1 MFVQRKN
8 CGSIARQQTV
18 LKACTKR
25 ADEANDVIVD
35 SNVSS
40 AAASVDKLHDSS
52 VYGDHLYCRIDTE
65 TVQSAESV
73 LTESSVNSELMKR
86 LSSDS
91 PTGSVKTDSEL
102 FSKLSAS
109 DASHDNHHAVCSSS
123 DETCRLFESTL
134 LRSCSAE
141 MMQLLDGVDKTSEL
155 DAVVDSEGMP
165 LSVGVGI
172 ITATAN
178 DQLTVDS
185 VSCEVVDL
193 SGGHGTVT
201 AMASDQL
208 TVDSVSCEVVDLSGG
223 DGTVTAMA
231 SDQLTVD
238 NVSCEVVDLSGGDG
252 TVTAMASD
260 QLTVDNV
267 SCEVV
272 DLSDGRCVELEC
284 QCGAHYSDPND
295 TLHVVQ
301 CEQCHS
307 HQHATCVS
315 YDLADPLRGNYLCP
329 HCRVVEVCAWH
340 YYIYS
345 CIEQSIHIMPNS
357 VFVVG

>member
-178 DQLTVDS
+178 DQLTVDN
-185 VSCEVVDL
+185 VI
-193 SGGHGTVT
+193 
-201 AMASDQL
+201 
-208 TVDSVSCEVVDLSGG
+208 CEVVDLSGG

-238 NVSCEVVDLSGGDG
+238 S
-252 TVTAMASD
+252 
-260 QLTVDNV
+260 V

>member
-86 LSSDS
+86 LSSNS

-141 MMQLLDGVDKTSEL
+141 MMQLSDGVDKTSEL

-178 DQLTVDS
+178 DQLTVDN
-185 VSCEVVDL
+185 VI
-193 SGGHGTVT
+193 
-201 AMASDQL
+201 
-208 TVDSVSCEVVDLSGG
+208 CEVVDLSGG

-238 NVSCEVVDLSGGDG
+238 S
-252 TVTAMASD
+252 
-260 QLTVDNV
+260 V

>member
-172 ITATAN
+172 ITA
-178 DQLTVDS
+178 
-185 VSCEVVDL
+185 
-193 SGGHGTVT
+193 
-201 AMASDQL
+201 MASDQL
-208 TVDSVSCEVVDLSGG
+208 TVDS
-223 DGTVTAMA
+223 
-231 SDQLTVD
+231 
-238 NVSCEVVDLSGGDG
+238 
-252 TVTAMASD
+252 
-260 QLTVDNV
+260 V

>member
-1 MFVQRKN
+1 MRLFVFVQRKN

-86 LSSDS
+86 LSSNS

-141 MMQLLDGVDKTSEL
+141 MMQLSDGVDKTSEL

-178 DQLTVDS
+178 DQLTVDN
-185 VSCEVVDL
+185 VI
-193 SGGHGTVT
+193 
-201 AMASDQL
+201 
-208 TVDSVSCEVVDLSGG
+208 CEVVDLSGG

-260 QLTVDNV
+260 QLTVDSV